1 MDNENYILKKIRY
14 FQGTIDDYKTFW
26 DKKISEGINDESEE
40 TKSLKTKNDD
50 LNKSFDIIPVE
61 KE

>member
-1 MDNENYILKKIRY
+1 MDNEDYILKKIRY

-26 DKKISEGINDESEE
+26 DKKISEGTKSESEE
-40 TKSLKTKNDD
+40 TKSLKNKNDD

-61 KE
+61 K